1 MNQKKN
7 LYSQI
12 SVCFALFLRSCFSCI
27 ITFINTHFWLAVSKL
42 WSSWKLSL
50 IHTQH
55 IVLYFPKLDAFS
67 YLSAALIRRGRIV
80 IRRERMWKM
89 GDWCRLTSK
98 PRDWHW
104 WKLLE
109 NFPEL
114 SMDIFQ
120 VIHLSMWNLIFL
132 LDLHVELRY
141 FL

>member
-1 MNQKKN
+1 MLTQVTGFPFSLIWSSLWGCWIQKQFSNRDELEKN

-67 YLSAALIRRGRIV
+67 YLSAALILRGRIV

-98 PRDWHW
+98 PKDWHW
-104 WKLLE
+104 
-109 NFPEL
+109 
-114 SMDIFQ
+114 
-120 VIHLSMWNLIFL
+120 
-132 LDLHVELRY
+132 
-141 FL
+141 